1 MAAPKHNL
9 YALGNNGGRPK
20 IYEDPQELEAKCE
33 QYFLWCIENKVN
45 LTITGLGLFL
55 GFSSRNTI
63 DEYSKRDEF
72 SSIIKR
78 AKFVVENSY
87 EQQLDSFKYGGAV
100 FALKNMGWKDQVDSN
115 ITQTITTVTPKVV
128 ELGPKIAGSEQEI
141 ID

>member
-20 IYEDPQELEAKCE
+20 IYENPEDLEKKCE
-33 QYFLWCIENKVN
+33 EYFVWCIDNKVN

-63 DEYSKRDEF
+63 DEYAQRKEF

-87 EQQLDSFKYGGAV
+87 EQSLDTFKYGGAV
-100 FALKNMGWKDQVDSN
+100 FALKNMGWKDQQEQTIN
-115 ITQTITTVTPKVV
+115 QTITNVTPQVIDTGVK
-128 ELGPKIAGSEQEI
+128 LSNSEN
-141 ID
+141 DVNV